1 MYVCIVLYCIVL
13 YCMYECMYV
22 CMCVRVFR
30 TDFPQQTNLGM
41 LPINH
46 VSMVKFMCHF
56 DAVTKDGVYTHATTR
71 KPKVVSSTTQQAGN
85 R

>member
-1 MYVCIVLYCIVL
+1 MYLQIDIYI
-13 YCMYECMYV
+13 YIHIYIHM
-22 CMCVRVFR
+22 FR
-30 TDFPQQTNLGM
+30 ADFPQQTNLGM

-71 KPKVVSSTTQQAGN
+71 KTKVVSSTTQQAGN